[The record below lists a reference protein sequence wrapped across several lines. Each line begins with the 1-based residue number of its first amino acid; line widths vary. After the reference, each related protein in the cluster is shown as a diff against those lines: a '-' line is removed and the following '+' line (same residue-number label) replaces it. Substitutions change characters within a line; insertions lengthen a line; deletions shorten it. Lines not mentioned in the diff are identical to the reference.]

1 VYVNTPIETC
11 EQRDPKG
18 LYKQAREAVA
28 AGKGMGFT
36 GVDDPYEAPLA
47 PELTFDAATQT
58 IEAGVALVLNY
69 LKAEELIRA

>member
-1 VYVNTPIETC
+1 MNTPIECC

-36 GVDDPYEAPLA
+36 GVDDPYEAPA
-47 PELTFDAATQT
+47 NPELTLDASKQT
-58 IEAGVALVLNY
+58 VEEGVAAVVNY
-69 LKAEELIRA
+69 LQQRGLVRA